1 MFELFHRVRM
11 RRIVIGVYVTR
22 EAAMAVR
29 AARQHRQIAAGK
41 PVSIYQIGRVS

>member
-11 RRIVIGVYVTR
+11 RRIVIGVYSTR

-29 AARQHRQIAAGK
+29 ARRQHRQIAAGM
-41 PVSIYQIGRVS
+41 PVTIYQIGPAL